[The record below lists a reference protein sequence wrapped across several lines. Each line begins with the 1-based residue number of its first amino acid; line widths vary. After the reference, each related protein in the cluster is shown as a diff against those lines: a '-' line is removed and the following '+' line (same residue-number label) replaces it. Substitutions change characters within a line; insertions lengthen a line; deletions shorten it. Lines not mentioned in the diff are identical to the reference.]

1 MPNPAWGGQGVLRN
15 VTGSAVSYEMGI
27 EVQNSEVA
35 IYVQWYEKMDL
46 NSDERKYRV
55 NGTMRPSVQNNQLLL
70 HTGLKMQQLLGDSNP
85 VARSRP
91 GSDRQQRTTAAAS
104 SSLGE
109 YARPR
114 RNNQSSYETWHDKE
128 YGIVWEMAE
137 QDRDFALGRRGL

>member
-1 MPNPAWGGQGVLRN
+1 MSQELGRQQGGQGVLRN

-85 VARSRP
+85 VPVARSRP
-91 GSDRQQRTTAAAS
+91 GLGSDRQRRAAAAAS
-104 SSLGE
+104 SILGV

-114 RNNQSSYETWHDKE
+114 QNSQSIYES
-128 YGIVWEMAE
+128 
-137 QDRDFALGRRGL
+137 